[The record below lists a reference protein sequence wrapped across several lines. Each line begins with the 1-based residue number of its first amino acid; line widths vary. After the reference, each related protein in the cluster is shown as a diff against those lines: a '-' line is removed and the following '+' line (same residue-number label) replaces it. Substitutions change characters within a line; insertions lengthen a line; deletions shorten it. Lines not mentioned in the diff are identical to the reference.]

1 METLCARQ
9 PEQAHRTLHAWST
22 VKAKVHVR
30 LAISN
35 NQSQRSTSSS
45 TSFLITWRVVEKYA
59 IVHEPS
65 GSGVQEDTSLVILFW
80 SIMTRPAITARTYVL
95 YCFSPSQAE
104 PSHNRRVNE
113 RATHTS
119 ETTTRER
126 VRVWCCCCAVPF
138 KLWH

>member
-1 METLCARQ
+1 METICARQ

-22 VKAKVHVR
+22 LKAKVLVR

-35 NQSQRSTSSS
+35 NQSQRSKSSS
-45 TSFLITWRVVEKYA
+45 TSFLKTGVSEDKYA
-59 IVHEPS
+59 IIGKPS
-65 GSGVQEDTSLVILFW
+65 DRGVQDDPSLVILFW
-80 SIMTRPAITARTYVL
+80 STMTRPAITARTYVL